1 MFKFILFFLVLTLN
15 LFADFDFK
23 VVKTQLLKTEDLYAY
38 VKDDP
43 RIKLNSSGIVMHN
56 FDKSKSIIARAS
68 VIAKENGMAKLEF
81 SVFSSLEQEALPLPN
96 ILPEVGDEVILN
108 FLYDRAAVIAP
119 DKQSYDEI
127 VNSYPQFYFTHIDIL
142 GAQMIRNGQV
152 APKRSDLRKFCA
164 DNAVGILIFALEQKA
179 KFVDCQDFKT
189 LYEVPISKPSS
200 VQVPFYSRITDY
212 RSNFFDF
219 NSQEIGNFYRYYE
232 ALIDLDRT
240 NR

>member
-1 MFKFILFFLVLTLN
+1 MTLN

-43 RIKLNSSGIVMHN
+43 RIKLNSSGVVMHN

-108 FLYDRAAVIAP
+108 FLYDNI
-119 DKQSYDEI
+119 KHY
-127 VNSYPQFYFTHIDIL
+127 IL
-142 GAQMIRNGQV
+142 
-152 APKRSDLRKFCA
+152 KL
-164 DNAVGILIFALEQKA
+164 
-179 KFVDCQDFKT
+179 
-189 LYEVPISKPSS
+189 
-200 VQVPFYSRITDY
+200 
-212 RSNFFDF
+212 
-219 NSQEIGNFYRYYE
+219 
-232 ALIDLDRT
+232 
-240 NR
+240 